1 MCSAAHTQ
9 WWIRP
14 AAYLRRGFADV
25 LQASLVHGCR
35 QDDVAVVAHDVS
47 LRVVEL
53 EGLSSWVLILNG
65 PLADSSTRLLEA
77 L

>member
-1 MCSAAHTQ
+1 MCSAAYTH
-9 WWIRP
+9 WWVTP

-47 LRVVEL
+47 LRVVQF
-53 EGLSSWVLILNG
+53 EGLSSWVLVLNG
-65 PLADSSTRLLEA
+65 PFADSSTGLLEA